1 MEARKRV
8 LWIDAAK
15 AFGILLVIIGHTIVN
30 EKALQLI
37 YSFHMPMFFIAS
49 SITTKRCESTKQFK
63 LMVEKAFR
71 KLIPLACFLTV
82 ILQLH
87 YFDYHF
93 CRDKLFN
100 FFLTCLYQ
108 RGESV
113 SIAGIGI
120 VNAMGLPWFLFA
132 LFHGKIL
139 FGILDIIENEMV
151 INGTEFVKKYA
162 RGGAHT
168 TGAIFVYRRHSN

>member
-1 MEARKRV
+1 METRKRV

-30 EKALQLI
+30 EKVLQLI

-49 SITTKRCESTKQFK
+49 SITTKRCDSTQQFR
-63 LMVEKAFR
+63 LMVGKAFR
-71 KLIPLACFLTV
+71 KLIPLACFLTAV
-82 ILQLH
+82 LQLH

-93 CRDKLFN
+93 NRDNLYH

-113 SIAGIGI
+113 TIDGIGI

-132 LFHGKIL
+132 LFHGKTL
-139 FGILDIIENEMV
+139 FGILDIIENKLL
-151 INGTEFVKKYA
+151 INGTKNIKKYA
-162 RGGAHT
+162 GGAH
-168 TGAIFVYRRHSN
+168 II